1 VRRAPGGRGRGR
13 GLSAWALGAASLAL
27 ASLLAAGG
35 ALAEEPAA
43 SPSLASPRSLVGAAS
58 PDAGHIYLAGEAGM
72 IFILPHLTAG
82 GIIGLGGGA
91 AVELR
96 YRNIAALGHNGRLRL
111 AWGTKITDRLLYGIS
126 ARTSIT
132 SLRLADAGLIGI
144 QFSNLAIGND
154 WEVGSDISLTWLR
167 PGDAHITVSLGP
179 TWTLGG
185 PRYTSFKEDEF
196 LIEPGIR
203 SIMGSVQGEW
213 EMSQRLTFFL
223 RLDAAVLL
231 GAEIRPIGFIPT
243 GAIGFGWSV
252 QKP

>member
-1 VRRAPGGRGRGR
+1 VRRSPGGRWR
-13 GLSAWALGAASLAL
+13 GLCARALGAVSLGL
-27 ASLLAAGG
+27 ASLLAALG
-35 ALAEEPAA
+35 ARAEEPTAP
-43 SPSLASPRSLVGAAS
+43 PSLASPRSLVGAAS
-58 PDAGHIYLAGEAGM
+58 PAAGHIYVAGEAGM
-72 IFILPHLTAG
+72 IFILPHLTVG

-96 YRNIAALGHNGRLRL
+96 YRNIAALGHNGRVRL
-111 AWGTKITDRLLYGIS
+111 AWGTKINDRLFYGVS

-154 WEVGSDISLTWLR
+154 WEVGSDMALTWLR
-167 PGDAHITVSLGP
+167 PGDAHITASLGP

-196 LIEPGIR
+196 VIEPGIR
-203 SIMGSVQGEW
+203 SITGSVQGEW

-231 GAEIRPIGFIPT
+231 GTEIRPIGFIPT
-243 GAIGFGWSV
+243 GAIGFGWSA
-252 QKP
+252 QRP